1 MTPRRDDGVTMTACP
16 VCGTP
21 FVPAGRQRFC
31 GHACRQTAYRGRQ
44 PTTVLAPIE
53 PAIARR
59 DVTIYE
65 CTECGQRY
73 HAQQWCPDCNRPCR
87 RLGTGGPCPS
97 CGDPI
102 TVDDL
107 INQ

>member
-1 MTPRRDDGVTMTACP
+1 MTPRRDDSVTMTACP

-21 FVPAGRQRFC
+21 FAPSGRQRFC
-31 GHACRQTAYRGRQ
+31 GQACRQSAYRARQ
-44 PTTVLAPIE
+44 PAVVLAPIE
-53 PAIARR
+53 PGVARR

-65 CTECGQRY
+65 CSDCGQRY
-73 HAQQWCPDCNRPCR
+73 HAQQWCQDCNRPCQ

-102 TVDDL
+102 TIDDL
-107 INQ
+107 IRQ